1 MTNQRNNQQAKPAA
15 NARANDTVM
24 PVFVASAAIFT
35 LLAGFLGVQV
45 SNGQDPVLGAKKPV
59 VAQKNLI
66 LRKVIKTKKIV
77 TIVDAPAADTTST
90 GNGAV
95 YASAGGGGGGGSSYS
110 APAQSYSAP
119 AQSYSAPVQSAPAPV
134 QTATS

>member
-1 MTNQRNNQQAKPAA
+1 MPSTPENRHNRPAA
-15 NARANDTVM
+15 KARSNETVL
-24 PVFVASAAIFT
+24 PVFLASAAIFT

-45 SNGQDPVLGAKKPV
+45 SNGQDPMLGAKKPEL
-59 VAQKNLI
+59 AQKNLI

-77 TIVDAPAADTTST
+77 TIVDAPTAAATST
-90 GNGAV
+90 GSGAV
-95 YASAGGGGGGGSSYS
+95 YASSGGGS
-110 APAQSYSAP
+110 SYSAP

>member
-1 MTNQRNNQQAKPAA
+1 MTNQLNKEQPKPAA
-15 NARANDTVM
+15 KARSNDTVM
-24 PVFVASAAIFT
+24 PVFLASAAIFA

-45 SNGQDPVLGAKKPV
+45 ANGQDPMLGTPKPV

-77 TIVDAPAADTTST
+77 TIVDAPAAGAAST
-90 GNGAV
+90 GSGAV
-95 YASAGGGGGGGSSYS
+95 YASTGGGGG
-110 APAQSYSAP
+110 SYSAP
-119 AQSYSAPVQSAPAPV
+119 AQSYSAPVQSAPAPAPV

>member
-1 MTNQRNNQQAKPAA
+1 MPQTPEKRPSKPAVK
-15 NARANDTVM
+15 ARSNDTVM
-24 PVFVASAAIFT
+24 PVFLASAAIFT

-45 SNGQDPVLGAKKPV
+45 ANGQDPMLGAAKPV

-77 TIVDAPAADTTST
+77 TIVDTPAAGATST

-95 YASAGGGGGGGSSYS
+95 YASTGGG
-110 APAQSYSAP
+110 SYSAP
-119 AQSYSAPVQSAPAPV
+119 AQSYSAPVQSAPAPAPV

>member
-1 MTNQRNNQQAKPAA
+1 MNPVSNQQNSQPAKRSGK
-15 NARANDTVM
+15 ARTNETVM
-24 PVFVASAAIFT
+24 PVFLASAAIFT
-35 LLAGFLGVQV
+35 LLAGLLGAQV
-45 SNGQDPVLGAKKPV
+45 ASGQDPLLGAKKPE

-77 TIVDAPAADTTST
+77 TLVESPSGTS
-90 GNGAV
+90 AS
-95 YASAGGGGGGGSSYS
+95 SAGGATYASGSG
-110 APAQSYSAP
+110 SYSAP

>member
-1 MTNQRNNQQAKPAA
+1 MSPKTTNNQSKPRARRK
-15 NARANDTVM
+15 NATILPVM
-24 PVFVASAAIFT
+24 LASLALFASM
-35 LLAGFLGVQV
+35 AGFLGVQV
-45 SNGQDPVLGAKKPV
+45 ANGQDPMLGAAKPV

-77 TIVDAPAADTTST
+77 TIVDTPAAGATST

-95 YASAGGGGGGGSSYS
+95 YASTGGGGG
-110 APAQSYSAP
+110 SYSAP
-119 AQSYSAPVQSAPAPV
+119 AQSYSAPVQSAPAPAPV

>member
-1 MTNQRNNQQAKPAA
+1 MTNQLNKQQPKPVVK
-15 NARANDTVM
+15 ARSNDTVM
-24 PVFVASAAIFT
+24 PVFLASAAIFA

-45 SNGQDPVLGAKKPV
+45 ASGQDPMLGAAKPV

-77 TIVDAPAADTTST
+77 TIVDTPAAGATST

-95 YASAGGGGGGGSSYS
+95 YASTGGGGSSYS
-110 APAQSYSAP
+110 APAQT
-119 AQSYSAPVQSAPAPV
+119 YSAPVQSAPAPV

>member
-1 MTNQRNNQQAKPAA
+1 MTNQLNEQQPKSAAK
-15 NARANDTVM
+15 ARSNETVM
-24 PVFVASAAIFT
+24 PVFLAGAAIFT

-45 SNGQDPVLGAKKPV
+45 ANGQDPMLGPAKPV

-66 LRKVIKTKKIV
+66 LRKVIQTKKIV
-77 TIVDAPAADTTST
+77 TIVDTPAAGATST

-95 YASAGGGGGGGSSYS
+95 YASSGGGSSSSGPTQTYS
-110 APAQSYSAP
+110 
-119 AQSYSAPVQSAPAPV
+119 SAPVQSAPAPV

>member
-1 MTNQRNNQQAKPAA
+1 MSPKTTNNQSKPRARRK
-15 NARANDTVM
+15 NATILPVM
-24 PVFVASAAIFT
+24 LASLALFASM
-35 LLAGFLGVQV
+35 AGFLGVQV
-45 SNGQDPVLGAKKPV
+45 ANGQDPMLGAAKPV

-77 TIVDAPAADTTST
+77 TIVDTPAAGATST

-95 YASAGGGGGGGSSYS
+95 YASTGGG
-110 APAQSYSAP
+110 SYSAP
-119 AQSYSAPVQSAPAPV
+119 AQSYSAPVQSAPAPAAV

>member
-1 MTNQRNNQQAKPAA
+1 MTNQPDNRKTKPAA
-15 NARANDTVM
+15 KSRSNETVM
-24 PVFVASAAIFT
+24 PVFLASAAIFT

-45 SNGQDPVLGAKKPV
+45 SNGQDPLLGAKKPE

-77 TIVDAPAADTTST
+77 TIVDAPTVAAGSS
-90 GNGAV
+90 GSGSV
-95 YASAGGGGGGGSSYS
+95 YASSGGGS
-110 APAQSYSAP
+110 SYSAP

>member
-1 MTNQRNNQQAKPAA
+1 MPQTPEKRPSKPAVK
-15 NARANDTVM
+15 ARSNDTVM
-24 PVFVASAAIFT
+24 PVFLASAAIFT

-45 SNGQDPVLGAKKPV
+45 ANGQDPMLGTPKPV

-77 TIVDAPAADTTST
+77 TIIDAPSAPAAAT

-95 YASAGGGGGGGSSYS
+95 YASSGGG
-110 APAQSYSAP
+110 SYSAP
-119 AQSYSAPVQSAPAPV
+119 AQSYSAPVQSAPAPAPV

>member
-1 MTNQRNNQQAKPAA
+1 MTNQLNEQQPKSAAK
-15 NARANDTVM
+15 ARSNETVM
-24 PVFVASAAIFT
+24 PVFLAGAAIFT

-45 SNGQDPVLGAKKPV
+45 ANGQDPMLGPAKPV

-66 LRKVIKTKKIV
+66 LRKVIQTKKIV
-77 TIVDAPAADTTST
+77 TIVDTPAAGATST

-95 YASAGGGGGGGSSYS
+95 YASSGGSSS
-110 APAQSYSAP
+110 SSGPTQT
-119 AQSYSAPVQSAPAPV
+119 YSAPVQSAPAPV

>member
-1 MTNQRNNQQAKPAA
+1 MTNQLNEQQPKSAAK
-15 NARANDTVM
+15 ARSNETVM
-24 PVFVASAAIFT
+24 PVFLAGAAIFT

-45 SNGQDPVLGAKKPV
+45 ANGQDPMLGPAKPV

-66 LRKVIKTKKIV
+66 LRKVIQTKKIV
-77 TIVDAPAADTTST
+77 TIVDTPAAGATST

-95 YASAGGGGGGGSSYS
+95 YASSGGGSSS
-110 APAQSYSAP
+110 SSSSGPTQT
-119 AQSYSAPVQSAPAPV
+119 YSAPVQSAPAPV

>member
-1 MTNQRNNQQAKPAA
+1 MTQPNENRQAKPAA
-15 NARANDTVM
+15 KRRSNETVM
-24 PVFVASAAIFT
+24 PVFLASAAIFT

-45 SNGQDPVLGAKKPV
+45 ANGQDPMLGPAKPV

-77 TIVDAPAADTTST
+77 TIVNAPTAPAAAT

-95 YASAGGGGGGGSSYS
+95 YASTGGGSTYS
-110 APAQSYSAP
+110 APAQT
-119 AQSYSAPVQSAPAPV
+119 YSAPVQAAPAPAPV